1 MELGAIVSYKG
12 QRYEVVMYVVVGSV
26 LTALELRNDYET
38 IKLQGEKQCK
48 NVKVA
53 R

>member
-12 QRYEVVMYVVVGSV
+12 QRWEVIMYMVVGKT
-26 LTALELRNDYET
+26 LTALELRNERET

-48 NVKVA
+48 GAKVV